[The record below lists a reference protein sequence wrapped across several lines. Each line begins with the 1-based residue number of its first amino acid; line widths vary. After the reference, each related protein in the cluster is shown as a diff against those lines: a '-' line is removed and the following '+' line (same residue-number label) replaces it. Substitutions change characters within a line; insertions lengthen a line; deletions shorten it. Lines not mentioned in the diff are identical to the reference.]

1 MRKCKRPFVLTL
13 TNGAAGS
20 CTNSHCQIN
29 HHYNIPK
36 KEDPRDS
43 TLQSGNIN
51 TNPKDKKV
59 VYGYTYT
66 ETLGNILPT
75 TSIAFHYV
83 HF

>member
-1 MRKCKRPFVLTL
+1 MQKTL
-13 TNGAAGS
+13 CFNPDQWVQTVTA
-20 CTNSHCQIN
+20 
-29 HHYNIPK
+29 K
-36 KEDPRDS
+36 LKEDPRDS

-66 ETLGNILPT
+66 EMLGNILPT
-75 TSIAFHYV
+75 TSIAFRYV